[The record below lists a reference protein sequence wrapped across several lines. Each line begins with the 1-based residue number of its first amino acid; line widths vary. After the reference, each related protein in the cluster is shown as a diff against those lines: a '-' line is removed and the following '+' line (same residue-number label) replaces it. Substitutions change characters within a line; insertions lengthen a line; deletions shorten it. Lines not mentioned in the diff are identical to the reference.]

1 MNQIRRL
8 ASVPSTAVSAAISPP
23 ATIGMLGG
31 GQLGRMFAQ
40 AAHTLG
46 YHVIVFDTDPKC
58 PAAQVADDCII
69 GQFDDPEKL
78 SQFAELCDVV
88 TLEWENIPTEA
99 ISIIS
104 GITAVHPSSDVLRIA
119 QDRQREKGTLRDAGL
134 PVTPFHSVNS
144 WEDAQKAADTLSYP
158 FVLKTARSGY
168 DGKGQIKVTGPE
180 QLEHAYRTLG
190 GVPMIAEQWI
200 SYRREI
206 SVLVARNPQGELRTY
221 PPFENHHEK
230 HILDIT
236 LFPADVPP
244 DMLVKIEQ
252 IAESTAELLGL
263 IGILCI
269 ELFETNDG
277 QILIN
282 EMAPRPHNSGHV
294 TIEGAV
300 TSQFEQHVRAVCG
313 LPLGA
318 TEPRAFGAMANLL
331 GDHFRSPAPNVV
343 GVLSLPDTHLHL
355 YGKDEVRS
363 GRKMG
368 HITVIADSV
377 ETAHERARSARDAF
391 MTQ

>member
-1 MNQIRRL
+1 M
-8 ASVPSTAVSAAISPP
+8 V
-23 ATIGMLGG
+23 
-31 GQLGRMFAQ
+31 
-40 AAHTLG
+40 
-46 YHVIVFDTDPKC
+46 
-58 PAAQVADDCII
+58 
-69 GQFDDPEKL
+69 
-78 SQFAELCDVV
+78 
-88 TLEWENIPTEA
+88 
-99 ISIIS
+99 
-104 GITAVHPSSDVLRIA
+104 
-119 QDRQREKGTLRDAGL
+119 
-134 PVTPFHSVNS
+134 
-144 WEDAQKAADTLSYP
+144 
-158 FVLKTARSGY
+158 
-168 DGKGQIKVTGPE
+168 
-180 QLEHAYRTLG
+180 
-190 GVPMIAEQWI
+190 AEQWI

-206 SVLVARNPQGELRTY
+206 SVLVARNSQGELRTY

-236 LFPADVPP
+236 LFPATVTP

-294 TIEGAV
+294 TIEGAI

-318 TEPRAFGAMANLL
+318 TQPRAFAAMANLL
-331 GDHFRSPAPNVV
+331 GDHFRSPAPNVI

-355 YGKDEVRS
+355 YGKDEVRA

-377 ETAHERARSARDAF
+377 EDAHERAISARNAF